1 MERFKE
7 ILANYDF
14 EMIYEKGETMVAD
27 FPSRHTGDNVEIAM
41 LTRQQMKQDLD
52 DLLSNS
58 NHYLHKPTPKIQAQ
72 VSAAFVNAICKKHTS
87 TYLMY

>member
-58 NHYLHKPTPKIQAQ
+58 
-72 VSAAFVNAICKKHTS
+72 KKES
-87 TYLMY
+87 KNFSN